1 MRASV
6 WCGLVSLAL
15 LAQGGK
21 PLPVR
26 DVLIGTQFFRLE
38 VAATPATREHGL
50 MERDNLAF
58 DAGMLFVF
66 PKEKELVF
74 WMYNTR
80 LDLDI
85 LFLDATGK
93 VVDIQTM
100 PTERPRKTSETEEE
114 YEGRLPRYTS
124 KAPAQFAIELKVGS
138 AQMSGV
144 KVGERVSLDL
154 PALNRLVAGQRDEE

>member
-1 MRASV
+1 MRASI

-15 LAQGGK
+15 LAHQ
-21 PLPVR
+21 PF
-26 DVLIGTQFFRLE
+26 TLE
-38 VAATPATREHGL
+38 VAATPTTREHGL
-50 MERDNLAF
+50 MERDTMAF

-80 LDLDI
+80 MDLDI
-85 LFLDATGK
+85 LFLDSAGK

-100 PTERPRKTSETEEE
+100 PKERPRKAAETEAE
-114 YEGRLPRYTS
+114 YEERLPRYTS

-144 KVGERVSLDL
+144 KVGEQVSLDL